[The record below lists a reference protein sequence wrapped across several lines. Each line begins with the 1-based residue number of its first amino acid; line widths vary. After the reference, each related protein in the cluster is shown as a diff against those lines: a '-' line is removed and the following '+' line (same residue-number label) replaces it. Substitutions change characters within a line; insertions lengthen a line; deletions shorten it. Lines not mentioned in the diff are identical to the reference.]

1 MTPGYPI
8 ANEGEQLISD
18 LSYALRTFAKQRAF
32 AVSAIATLAL
42 GIGATA
48 AIFSIVNAVL
58 LRPLPYAEPERLV
71 HIREDL
77 RNRNVYDFP
86 WPAADFHDLRN
97 HAGVFDGVAAL
108 TTGRRVI
115 VGGAGQGETELVRV
129 AGATPNLFK
138 LLGARV
144 VLGRDFTDADGVPVP
159 PQPAHQAGAPPGPV
173 APSPPPRTIVSHE
186 FWQRRFGGNTGVVDA
201 VVRLGDQSFEI
212 IGVLEPGFELL
223 FPPGTNV
230 ERVPDIWTPL
240 QIDFAAGSRIN
251 GFLRVI
257 GRLKPDVSFADAQGQ
272 VESLAAHLRA
282 QFPIKETSGL
292 HLRLER
298 MDEDLVADVR
308 SSILALMVAVVFLLL
323 IACANVGNLLLV
335 RAAARKREL
344 AVRSALGGSRWRL
357 VRQLLAESLVLA
369 LFGAV
374 FGIVLAWLGIR
385 VLLSVGP
392 ENLPRLNHVVMDPT
406 VVAMAVITGL
416 VSIGIFGLI
425 PALRASGV
433 DVMVV
438 LRKANQTSGRSAGGW
453 LPSGVVMIE
462 VALCFVLL
470 VGSGLMIRTFI
481 ALQRAQPG
489 YEPRN
494 VLTFLIPE
502 LRLPDP
508 KARQAFMAN
517 LQERLNALP
526 GVLAVT
532 AASPLPLD
540 GRSGL
545 ARWGT
550 EDALSDPTNFQQAT
564 AYFVMPG
571 YFEAMRTRV
580 LEGRTFSDADNSP
593 DARVIVIDRVLAAMA
608 FPRSSAVGRT
618 LLARLR
624 TQEAERFEVIGVV
637 DHQRHASLAADGR
650 AGMYVPD
657 GYGTFGAANRWAVRT
672 TGHPAALAPQVRA
685 AVSALDPRVGVIEV
699 RPMDAFV
706 ADAQSQTR
714 FALVLIVIFAAI
726 AVALA
731 SGGLYTVLSTS
742 VGRRRAEIG
751 VRMACGAAHGR
762 IFRMMV
768 LQGLRLSTVGI
779 VAGMGAAWALTGLL
793 RTMLV
798 GVEPTD
804 PLTFAGMAAGFLVIA
819 AAACG
824 APALRA
830 ARLDPMVALREE

>member
-1 MTPGYPI
+1 M
-8 ANEGEQLISD
+8 ISD
-18 LSYALRTFAKQRAF
+18 VNYALRTFAKRPAF
-32 AVSAIATLAL
+32 AVGAIATLAL
-42 GIGATA
+42 ATGATA
-48 AIFSIVNAVL
+48 AIFSVVNAVL

-71 HIREDL
+71 HIWEDL
-77 RNRNVYDFP
+77 RNRNVHDFP
-86 WPAADFHDLRN
+86 WPPADFHDLRN
-97 HAGVFDGVAAL
+97 HAGAFDGVAAL
-108 TTGRRVI
+108 TTGRQVI
-115 VGGAGQGETELVRV
+115 VGGGGQGEAELVRS

-138 LLGARV
+138 LLGARIIV
-144 VLGRDFTDADGVPVP
+144 GRDFADADSAPPPAQPTPQAGVPSAAP
-159 PQPAHQAGAPPGPV
+159 LTPA
-173 APSPPPRTIVSHE
+173 PPPRTIISYE
-186 FWQRRFGGNTGVVDA
+186 FWQRRFGGNPGVANA
-201 VVRLGDQSFEI
+201 VVRLGDQPFEI

-223 FPPGTNV
+223 FPVGTNV

-240 QIDFAAGSRIN
+240 RIDFASGSRIDA
-251 GFLRVI
+251 FLRVI
-257 GRLKPDVSFADAQGQ
+257 GRLKPAVSFADAQGQ
-272 VESLAAHLRA
+272 VEGLAARLRT
-282 QFPIKETSGL
+282 QFSIKETSGL
-292 HLRLER
+292 HFRLEQ

-308 SSILALMVAVVFLLL
+308 PSILALMGAVVFVLL

-335 RAAARKREL
+335 RGATREREL
-344 AVRSALGGSRWRL
+344 AIRSALGCSRWRL
-357 VRQLLAESLVLA
+357 VRQLLAESMMLA

-374 FGIVLAWLGIR
+374 LGIGLAWLGIR
-385 VLLSVGP
+385 VLRSLGP
-392 ENLPRLNHVVMDPT
+392 ENLPRLNHVTMDPT
-406 VVAMAVITGL
+406 VVGFAVITGL
-416 VSIGIFGLI
+416 MSVGIFGLI
-425 PALRASGV
+425 PALRASGT
-433 DVMVV
+433 DVMDV
-438 LRKANQTSGRSAGGW
+438 LRKVSRTSGLSAGGW
-453 LPSGVVMIE
+453 LRSGVVTIE

-470 VGSGLMIRTFI
+470 VGSGLMSRSFI

-494 VLTFLIPE
+494 VLTFLIPD

-517 LQERLNALP
+517 LRGRLNGLP

-550 EDALSDPTNFQQAT
+550 EEALADPTKFRQAT

-593 DARVIVIDRVLAAMA
+593 DARVIVIDRVLAAKA
-608 FPRSSAVGRT
+608 FPGRPAVGRT

-624 TQEAERFEVIGVV
+624 TQEAERFQVIGVV
-637 DHQRHASLAADGR
+637 DHQRHDSLAVDGR
-650 AGMYVPD
+650 EAMYVPD

-672 TGHPAALAPQVRA
+672 SGDPAALAPQVRA
-685 AVSALDPRVGVIEV
+685 AVSALRPRTGVIEV
-699 RPMDAFV
+699 QPMDALLARTQAQTTFV
-706 ADAQSQTR
+706 
-714 FALVLIVIFAAI
+714 LVLIGIFAAI

-742 VGRRRAEIG
+742 VQQRTTEIG
-751 VRMACGAAHGR
+751 VRVAFGAEHGR
-762 IFRMMV
+762 IFRMV
-768 LQGLRLSTVGI
+768 VVQGLRLSAAGI
-779 VAGMGAAWALTGLL
+779 VAGMPAAWALAGLM

-804 PLTFAGMAAGFLVIA
+804 PLTFTGMAAGFLVITA
-819 AAACG
+819 VACG
-824 APALRA
+824 VPAMRA